1 MKFNVKHSHHASV
14 IWQVTHMRL
23 FKLKVLLG
31 LTEHSYK
38 NSISFENVEVL
49 DFSIIDF
56 AFIDSTAWTGGT
68 IE

>member
-1 MKFNVKHSHHASV
+1 
-14 IWQVTHMRL
+14 MRL